1 MCGEILTMSA
11 SECIRV
17 FLCYVVHL
25 LIFFAV
31 DTLIRHSIILKIKRT
46 QYEVDRHIFVYF
58 SDK

>member
-17 FLCYVVHL
+17 FLCYVVYL